1 MAVPLA
7 PRPRRTLDQR
17 MSARDVPAASRRRS
31 ELTAQSGVD
40 KLDVFRVATDVRG
53 GERAGGND
61 GLAARPDVIERCPDQ
76 HAAQSFAL
84 PSLVDLGVGDDDAV
98 AGGLVLRPSD
108 QLAVDAQLES
118 AIARVVLHDPAHR
131 VTVARGGTERTRCRC
146 CPSRPQSGSSRSLR
160 MRWRPGSW
168 SWRSASR
175 PAWCPAWPAEGVP
188 DGWPAPRI
196 PAGARQAPTDAAGPA
211 QRA

>member
-7 PRPRRTLDQR
+7 HRRRDELRRTLDQR
-17 MSARDVPAASRRRS
+17 MTAREGPAASRRRS

-40 KLDVFRVATDVRG
+40 KFDVLWVATDVCG

-61 GLAARPDVIERCPDQ
+61 GPAAGPDVIERGPDQ

-108 QLAVDAQLES
+108 QRAVDAQLES
-118 AIARVVLHDPAHR
+118 AIARVVLHAPAHR
-131 VTVARGGTERTRCRC
+131 VTVARAARSARDADAARPVRNPVPAGRCGQGGGPARGADA
-146 CPSRPQSGSSRSLR
+146 RPTG
-160 MRWRPGSW
+160 RPG
-168 SWRSASR
+168 
-175 PAWCPAWPAEGVP
+175 
-188 DGWPAPRI
+188 
-196 PAGARQAPTDAAGPA
+196 A
-211 QRA
+211 QRGPRLVERAMR